1 MTDGCVVAQ
10 PQFFRSRKM
19 IRFVIFLPL
28 LCAHFVAFPQ
38 TITGKVT
45 DASGT
50 PIQNASV
57 FIVQMN
63 FGTITGTDG
72 VYKMKIDTFDTV
84 TVVVTHL
91 GYMSIEKKIP
101 TAGKS
106 VFIEDFV
113 LELDL
118 LKIPE
123 FVVLAKSESS
133 AELMRM
139 PSRTT
144 ELQAQ
149 DIKKIPAISTVSI
162 FSNISGIQIHSES
175 GIFSSSSVTIRGVGG
190 NSQTGTLVVLDGMP
204 LNKSDGGSV
213 NWNIIDKEN
222 IEKIE
227 ILKGPGSALFGSNA
241 MGGVINIITS
251 QPDAKFKLN
260 TSVSYGTFNTPEGKL
275 NLSGISQNKRFFW
288 KSFAHFRKSD
298 GYINTPDE
306 IIAENDTIVVP
317 VFIEEFFTG
326 ALAGYNLNERNS
338 VEFSLNYFEDV
349 RGRGT
354 KIFEEYGS
362 ATHRNTIQS
371 YLKYKGNIKNWK
383 TYANLYGLRENF
395 FRLNEYYS
403 DGEYKL
409 YEVDSKRD
417 DFGLRLWGKIN
428 TNAKNEV
435 VAGGEIRLGSV
446 DAKDIY
452 YTSTDLISNS
462 GMMDIAALFFQNTYT
477 SENLKWTFVTGLR
490 YDFARFH
497 DAAFSIEKPSY
508 SIEYF
513 ADFQF
518 DDIPDQTWG
527 AFNPKFTLQHKPSDN
542 LKWYV
547 SASKG
552 FRAPVLDDM
561 CRSERSRFGLRI
573 ANPKLKAEHIYTLE
587 TGVDKQWNKK
597 LMSQISVFY
606 SQGYDFMHMLST
618 GDSVNLGYTIAPVF
632 KISNISSVNISGF
645 EADIAYEINK
655 SLNIF
660 CNYSYLN
667 AQIGKYT
674 PNTEADID
682 LTGKYL
688 TNIPMHSSAAG
699 FVFMSSIFNVS
710 LSAKYTG
717 QRWIRDDNQ
726 TDNIYLMSDKY
737 DAYTVVDAKIWKQWK
752 KIETS
757 FDVNNMFNVI
767 YINSR
772 GYKSPGRM
780 LFIKISYSFSDN
792 SKQKK

>member
-1 MTDGCVVAQ
+1 MAVLLHSHSFLLSLKMKWFYGL
-10 PQFFRSRKM
+10 FF
-19 IRFVIFLPL
+19 FLCL
-28 LCAHFVAFPQ
+28 QRMALPQ
-38 TITGKVT
+38 TMIGKVV
-45 DASGT
+45 DHSGN
-50 PIQNASV
+50 PIQNASI
-57 FIVQMN
+57 FILQMN
-63 FGTITGTDG
+63 LGTISESDGT
-72 VYKMKIDTFDTV
+72 YKLNLDNIDTI
-84 TVVVTHL
+84 TVVVSHL
-91 GYMSIEKKIP
+91 GYIGLEKKIP
-101 TAGKS
+101 FAGKS
-106 VFIEDFV
+106 IIIEDFV

-118 LKIPE
+118 LKMPE
-123 FVVLAKSESS
+123 FIVRAKAESS
-133 AELMRM
+133 AELMRI
-139 PSRTT
+139 PSRTI
-144 ELQAQ
+144 ELEAQ
-149 DIKKIPAISTVSI
+149 DIKKTPAISTVSI
-162 FSNISGIQIHSES
+162 FSNISGIQVHSES
-175 GIFSSSSVTIRGVGG
+175 GFFSSSSVTIRGIGG

-213 NWNIIDKEN
+213 NWNIIDKDN
-222 IEKIE
+222 IETIE

-275 NLSGISQNKRFFW
+275 NLSGISQNRRFFW
-288 KSFAHFRKSD
+288 KSFAHFRRSD

-306 IIAENDTIVVP
+306 IIAENDTIIVP
-317 VFIEEFFTG
+317 VFIEELFAG

-338 VEFSLNYFEDV
+338 LEFSLNYFDDV

-371 YLKYKGNIKNWK
+371 YLKYKGNIKNWS
-383 TYANLYGLRENF
+383 TYANLYGLRENY

-417 DFGLRLWGKIN
+417 DFGLRLWGKVN
-428 TNAKNEV
+428 RNVNNEIV
-435 VAGGEIRLGSV
+435 TGGEIRLGSV

-462 GMMDIAALFFQNTYT
+462 GMMDIAALFVQSTYT
-477 SENLKWTFVTGLR
+477 SDNLKWTFVTGLR

-497 DAAFSIEKPSY
+497 DAVFSIEKPSY

-597 LMSQISVFY
+597 LLSQISVFY
-606 SQGYDFMHMLST
+606 SKGYDFMHMLST

-632 KISNISSVNISGF
+632 KISNITTVNISGV
-645 EADIAYEINK
+645 EVDLKYDINK
-655 SLNIF
+655 VVKIF
-660 CNYSYLN
+660 GNYSFMN
-667 AQIGKYT
+667 AQIGKFI
-674 PNTEADID
+674 PNTAADID

-688 TNIPMHSSAAG
+688 TNIPMHSSATG
-699 FVFMSSIFNVS
+699 FVFMSKIFNVS

-717 QRWIRDDNQ
+717 QRWIKDDNQ

-737 DAYTVVDAKIWKQWK
+737 DAYNVVDAKIWRKWK
-752 KIETS
+752 NFETS
-757 FDVNNMFNVI
+757 FDMNNVFNVI

-780 LFIKISYSFSDN
+780 FFFKISYSFTDN